1 MHISNEDISVLVF
14 GNNEFSSTLIEL
26 KDELNFSIEN
36 FTKER
41 FNNQSIIFYF
51 QEGKKNN
58 SDFELIKFSNN
69 IKILFYQNELK
80 DNKINFDLKIL
91 LPSKISFIRS
101 NIFNLMV
108 KKKFLL
114 NSTIQ
119 IKNYILDKNE
129 KKLFNGEIFITLT
142 EKEIF
147 ILDLLLEKKASVSKE
162 ELLSSVWNYAKGVD
176 THTVETHIYRLRK
189 KINERFNDKNFIK
202 TTSTDTLYEKKK

>member
-51 QEGKKNN
+51 QEGKKNK
-58 SDFELIKFSNN
+58 SDFELIKVSNN
-69 IKILFYQNELK
+69 IKILFYQNELE

-108 KKKFLL
+108 KKSF
-114 NSTIQ
+114 
-119 IKNYILDKNE
+119 Y
-129 KKLFNGEIFITLT
+129 
-142 EKEIF
+142 
-147 ILDLLLEKKASVSKE
+147 
-162 ELLSSVWNYAKGVD
+162 
-176 THTVETHIYRLRK
+176 
-189 KINERFNDKNFIK
+189 
-202 TTSTDTLYEKKK
+202 